1 MSFLSTPHP
10 PITQEGFNEMR
21 RNFTETFFFALQRK
35 TGSPEAL
42 LALTQGQRP
51 GRIENIVENLL
62 YPDTDKDS
70 NVVVLDMAMRF
81 LLDWD
86 ALLEALEADTTDCSD

>member
-1 MSFLSTPHP
+1 
-10 PITQEGFNEMR
+10 MR

-35 TGSPEAL
+35 TGSSEAL
-42 LALTQGQRP
+42 LALTHGQRP

-62 YPDTDKDS
+62 YSDIDKDS
-70 NVVVLDMAMRF
+70 NVVVFDMAMRF